1 MELKLYRLKFQ
12 NAHFGV
18 GYLNT
23 STMTFTASR
32 LFSALCLEAIK
43 NDCLDEWLT
52 LAKTDDF
59 KLSDAFPY
67 DAQPYLPFPINYRPK
82 EKLSLATLHEDNDQ
96 NKTASQIH
104 FLPLDMLPFLAN
116 HDLDVTELLIEEHQ
130 LAQQSIFMK
139 KGVDPYEVGVTRYRT
154 ELYVLASASPLLE
167 QLLTSLQY
175 SGLGGKRSSGYGRFE
190 YQVMELPGELQQGLA
205 NSKASAQLLLT
216 TSLPTE
222 SELKTVMENAY
233 YQIERSSGYTDNPN
247 ATERLRKEDLYKF
260 KAGSVFSRR
269 YKGTIVDVRPTD
281 FPDPVLNFAKGL
293 FFGME
298 V

>member
-23 STMTFTASR
+23 SAMTFAASR

-52 LAKTDDF
+52 LAKMDTF

-82 EKLSLATLHEDNDQ
+82 EKLNLVSLHEDNDQ
-96 NKTASQIH
+96 NKTASQVH

-116 HDLDVTELLIEEHQ
+116 HDLDVTELLIEEQQ
-130 LAQQSIFMK
+130 LAQQAIFMK
-139 KGVDPYEVGVTRYRT
+139 KGVDPYEVGVTRYRA
-154 ELYVLASASPLLE
+154 ELYVLASAAPLFE

-190 YQVMELPGELQQGLA
+190 YKAMELSDELQQGLA
-205 NSKASAQLLLT
+205 NTQSHAQLLLT

-222 SELKTVMENAY
+222 PELRVVLEKAY
-233 YQIERSSGYTDNPN
+233 YQIERSGGYTDNPN
-247 ATERLRKEDLYKF
+247 ATKRLRKEDLYKF
-260 KAGSVFSRR
+260 KAGSVFGRR
-269 YKGTIVDVRPTD
+269 YNGSIVDVRPAG

-298 V
+298 G